1 MNTEDLN
8 IIKQAILNEIEG
20 YEFYKMAAAQSG
32 TDDSK
37 KAFLELANEELKHA
51 DYLQELF
58 DKVKTSSEDDFKLSF
73 LADAPSPKIFDWK
86 KVDDKYTS
94 LAVSVFGI
102 GIQMERSSIDFYEDA
117 KQKTKFE
124 EAKKLY
130 DLLIKWEKVHLDQ
143 FIKQYNIYKE
153 VWWNEQEFAPF

>member
-1 MNTEDLN
+1 MHNADLN

-20 YEFYKMAAAQSG
+20 YEFYKMAANQAG
-32 TDDSK
+32 TRDSK
-37 KAFLELANEELKHA
+37 QAFLDLANEELLHA

-58 DKVKTSSEDDFKLSF
+58 DKIKDNTEDDFKLSF
-73 LADAPSPKIFDWK
+73 LADAPSPKIYDWK

-94 LAVSVFGI
+94 LAISVFGI
-102 GIQMERSSIDFYEDA
+102 GIQMERASIDFYEDA
-117 KQKTKFE
+117 KQKTNFE

-130 DLLIKWEKVHLDQ
+130 DLLIKWEEVHLDQ

-153 VWWNEQEFAPF
+153 SWWHDQGFAPF